1 MLTDIMTI
9 DELRS
14 EAKEIQSFLD
24 ITVSEQIEEVLERG
38 AMLSAYIARTGKMR
52 ADAEYHRDLMLESQ
66 IINMLR
72 DEARL
77 QLPANTVNKLVD
89 AAIRDYNHLCTTC
102 ERLNRTATHQ
112 LDWCRTVVSNEK
124 SMREATKGFN
134 TTPRSM
140 RVETPDDIFNEEEV
154 F

>member
-1 MLTDIMTI
+1 MLTDIMTM

-72 DEARL
+72 DEAKL

-124 SMREATKGFN
+124 SMREATKGFDA
-134 TTPRSM
+134 TPKSM
-140 RVETPDDIFNEEEV
+140 RVNTPNDIFKEEEV